1 MEEMMRPQAVRKN
14 GNKSCKRVGNM
25 RTLTPTRLK
34 GEWALN
40 CVEEDEDGENKLQN
54 AEKEEKRRDKRNQA
68 RDQNRPHLMENNSSP
83 NEEED
88 REMNQEDSM
97 FVLNSSWDEEEEEDD
112 KPARTSSK
120 SNNMND
126 SLEYFQS
133 REKWQKKSQIN
144 RRNSF
149 NRYRKSIVSSKKTT
163 ETKSASKTIKTREE
177 KTTTSYSNL
186 GFTQGSTMQR
196 DDEKFLSC
204 VSLKASEFDSTGSP
218 ERNPFEKD
226 SWKSPKKCASRNYI
240 PTHFQQVDR
249 ISDIFVKQQ
258 RRTNRDPS
266 PSKIAPPKIAS
277 DSNNNNNNTW
287 LKDLSKPVPMY
298 VIIGLFVAYIALI
311 YHFYKRE

>member
-1 MEEMMRPQAVRKN
+1 MEELMRSQAGRKN
-14 GNKSCKRVGNM
+14 GNKSNRRVGNM
-25 RTLTPTRLK
+25 RTLTPTRLR

-40 CVEEDEDGENKLQN
+40 CVEEDEDGESKVQN
-54 AEKEEKRRDKRNQA
+54 TEKEVKRRDKRNQA

-83 NEEED
+83 NDEED
-88 REMNQEDSM
+88 RENDPDNSM
-97 FVLNSSWDEEEEEDD
+97 FLLNSSWDEEEDD
-112 KPARTSSK
+112 KPARTSFK

-133 REKWQKKSQIN
+133 REKWQKKSQTN

-149 NRYRKSIVSSKKTT
+149 NRYRKSIVSSSKTT
-163 ETKSASKTIKTREE
+163 ETKSALKTIKTREE

-186 GFTQGSTMQR
+186 GFTQGPTMQR

-218 ERNPFEKD
+218 ERNPFDKD
-226 SWKSPKKCASRNYI
+226 NWKSPKKCASRNYI

-258 RRTNRDPS
+258 RRTNRDTS
-266 PSKIAPPKIAS
+266 APSKISP
-277 DSNNNNNNTW
+277 DSNNNNNNDNQW

-311 YHFYKRE
+311 YHFYKRD

>member
-1 MEEMMRPQAVRKN
+1 MEELMRPKAGRKN
-14 GNKSCKRVGNM
+14 GNKCWKRVGNV

-34 GEWALN
+34 GEWTLN
-40 CVEEDEDGENKLQN
+40 CVEEDEDEDYENKVQN
-54 AEKEEKRRDKRNQA
+54 AEKEVKRRDKRNQA
-68 RDQNRPHLMENNSSP
+68 RDQNRPNLLENHSSS
-83 NEEED
+83 NEED
-88 REMNQEDSM
+88 DQEDSM
-97 FVLNSSWDEEEEEDD
+97 LILNSSWDEEEDV
-112 KPARTSSK
+112 KPTRTSSK
-120 SNNMND
+120 SKNLND

-149 NRYRKSIVSSKKTT
+149 NRYRKSIVSSSKTT
-163 ETKSASKTIKTREE
+163 ETKSTSKTIKTREE

-186 GFTQGSTMQR
+186 GFTPGPSMQR

-204 VSLKASEFDSTGSP
+204 LSLKASEFDSTGSP
-218 ERNPFEKD
+218 EKNPFEKEN
-226 SWKSPKKCASRNYI
+226 WKSPKKCASRNYI

-249 ISDIFVKQQ
+249 ISDIFVKQR
-258 RRTNRDPS
+258 RRTNRDIS
-266 PSKIAPPKIAS
+266 APPKVAP

-311 YHFYKRE
+311 YHFYKRD

>member
-1 MEEMMRPQAVRKN
+1 MEEMMRPQAGRKN
-14 GNKSCKRVGNM
+14 GNKSCRRVGNM

-88 REMNQEDSM
+88 RDNNQEDSM
-97 FVLNSSWDEEEEEDD
+97 FVLNSSWDEEEEDD

-149 NRYRKSIVSSKKTT
+149 NRYRKSIVSSTKTT

-186 GFTQGSTMQR
+186 GLTQGSTLQR

-226 SWKSPKKCASRNYI
+226 NWKSPKKCASRNYI

-258 RRTNRDPS
+258 QRRTNRDP
-266 PSKIAPPKIAS
+266 PALPKIAPN
-277 DSNNNNNNTW
+277 DNNNNNTW

-311 YHFYKRE
+311 YHFYRRD